1 MDTIVY
7 NLPCSKF
14 LLQRHLPLTLPF
26 SHPVPPIKPDG
37 NKYKSKEPTVKNKG
51 FGFYSSEFQVIHLV
65 FETIGFCSVNAN
77 AVRNIYTVVAFCAG
91 NKVYLQTTNEL
102 FESIFWRSK
111 KMTVFDAEC
120 CIEGISNSTFV
131 HSISYCPPFLLLKLD
146 IPRTLEYLHQAA
158 AHFKFGMCNWNVPCW
173 VDTPEECASLI
184 EANIKLKLGSGTLI
198 GVLIPQDNSTSGHII

>member
-120 CIEGISNSTFV
+120 CIEGIV
-131 HSISYCPPFLLLKLD
+131 K
-146 IPRTLEYLHQAA
+146 
-158 AHFKFGMCNWNVPCW
+158 VPCW